1 MSIHYVTFFLYLC
14 HSPWYTNV
22 KEGVIAMSAFSETL
36 IRLRKQDGLT
46 QMEAAERMG
55 ISRSALAM
63 YETGKREPDFET
75 LELIADF
82 YNVNMDTLIGRSDP
96 PQPEELVNGDP
107 ELTELLTRARDDP
120 NIRMLFSVTK
130 DATAEDIEKTIKIIR
145 MLKGE

>member
-1 MSIHYVTFFLYLC
+1 MS
-14 HSPWYTNV
+14 S
-22 KEGVIAMSAFSETL
+22 FSETL

-130 DATAEDIEKTIKIIR
+130 NATAEDIEKTIKIIQ